1 MENSLG
7 CVWVPKLA
15 FVLFGASLLSA
26 HLQVTGKSSVPFF
39 STLPHPL
46 PTSSSSSFIWRIEL
60 ECKRNKIFGAH
71 SAHRFLADD
80 KRKKDFSPLGAEDT
94 GGFEGILSR
103 FSFNLVLFS
112 CIFAF
117 ANTCVDLE
125 DELAKVMGTLLKIT
139 GLYPQSLKNLGRGM
153 WMGEQEQAE
162 DDIQGT

>member
-7 CVWVPKLA
+7 CVWLPKLA

-46 PTSSSSSFIWRIEL
+46 PPSSSSFIWRVEL
-60 ECKRNKIFGAH
+60 ECKRNKIFGAR
-71 SAHRFLADD
+71 SAHLSLADD
-80 KRKKDFSPLGAEDT
+80 KRKKTFPPWGRR
-94 GGFEGILSR
+94 ILVGSR
-103 FSFNLVLFS
+103 ASLRVFFFNLVLFS

-125 DELAKVMGTLLKIT
+125 DKLAKVMGTLLKRCWVVSSEPQKPRKREVDGET
-139 GLYPQSLKNLGRGM
+139 GASGG
-153 WMGEQEQAE
+153 
-162 DDIQGT
+162 